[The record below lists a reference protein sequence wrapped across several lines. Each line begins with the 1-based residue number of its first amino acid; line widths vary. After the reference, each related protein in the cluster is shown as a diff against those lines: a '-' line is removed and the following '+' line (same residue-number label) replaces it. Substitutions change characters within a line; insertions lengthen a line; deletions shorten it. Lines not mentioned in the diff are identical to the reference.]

1 MFSLLDRDVVRKCIA
16 GRRVDG
22 TSSGSAKN
30 LAGVP
35 GNSVPESAV

>member
-1 MFSLLDRDVVRKCIA
+1 MISLLARDVVRECIA
-16 GRRVDG
+16 GGRVDG

-35 GNSVPESAV
+35 GNTVPESAV